1 MNDQTHHDH
10 ADRLP
15 DNYPLRDEIDPSLS
29 GPSLVTMPGFVV
41 HSTIETLGWL
51 DEFLRCHA
59 SPAVHAE
66 LDAFC
71 RAQGAG
77 GAGSATF
84 VIDAIGLGLHRLQHA
99 WPANHHGQEQR

>member
-1 MNDQTHHDH
+1 MNDHTHPDH
-10 ADRLP
+10 TDRLP
-15 DNYPLRDEIDPSLS
+15 DDYPPGAELVPLS
-29 GPSLVTMPGFVV
+29 EPAPVTMPGSVV
-41 HSTIETLGWL
+41 CSTIETLAWL

-84 VIDAIGLGLHRLQHA
+84 VIDAIGLSLYRLQHA
-99 WPANHHGQEQR
+99 WHTNQDGQEQR